1 MEEVKLADGRVAR
14 RDERGRWREVET
26 GRFVKKG
33 EVKAGEEQGTSRLAT
48 RKSMVDKVRQMGL
61 EAKDDNEAWGQL
73 MGVQTEIA
81 LDKENGSR
89 ATAAAKLVAQA
100 SGVMEEGQETEE
112 KDLTL
117 ALGRELALAVLALVE
132 EELARRRK

>member
-1 MEEVKLADGRVAR
+1 MADGRVAR